1 MESGSMTRSSPEVRD
16 RPGRAAGRGPDPLT
30 VDAVAR
36 AIRKARRCLL
46 SIQKPDGEWCAQL
59 EGDTILESEWSLTQ
73 WFLGRG
79 DSPRVAKAAET
90 IRRHQLPGGGWAI
103 YPSGPLEIS
112 ASVKAYFV
120 LKLAG
125 DDPDAP
131 HMARARAAVLE
142 AGGIEATNSYTK
154 IFLSVFGQ
162 YEWGRCPAVPPE
174 LILFPAWFPFTIYE
188 MSSWSR
194 AIVVPLSII
203 WALRPRCEVPASASI
218 AELRV
223 PGGAPTDITH
233 YTGRRTIWTH
243 FFALADHVVKL
254 LERSPIK
261 PFRRLALERAEAWVR
276 ARLVKSDGVAAII
289 PPIINTIVGFTA
301 LGYPSDDPTVA
312 GQIRELEKL
321 EIEREDTL
329 EVQPCFSALWDTSQV
344 LNALLA
350 SGVSGDEHDVRRAA
364 AWLLDHEVREVGD
377 WAKKVKGVEPGGWY
391 FEYANEYY
399 PDCDDTAE
407 VLMGLAAV
415 RFDDPDREAHRR
427 AAMDRG
433 LKWLLAMQNGDG
445 GWAAFDR
452 DCHHEFLTHVPFAD
466 HNAMLDPSCEDITGR
481 VLEALSVLGFDR
493 THRTVRRAMRFLRA
507 RQKSDGT
514 WYGRWG
520 NNYIYGTWLA
530 LTGLHA
536 MDPHTRGD
544 RTRRAV
550 AWLLAHQNPD
560 GGWGESLRT
569 YDEPET
575 KGIGESTAAQTAWA
589 LLGLFAAGHR
599 DSDAIRRGVAH
610 LLSTQQDDGSWHDVP
625 WTGTGF
631 PRVFYLR
638 YHLYATQF
646 PLVALSRYLERM
658 TPATSDDAA

>member
-1 MESGSMTRSSPEVRD
+1 MTSTSVGVRQRTSMLATRPT
-16 RPGRAAGRGPDPLT
+16 AAHR
-30 VDAVAR
+30 VDAAIDKATR
-36 AIRKARRCLL
+36 ALL
-46 SIQKPDGEWCAQL
+46 AIQKPDGEWCAQL
-59 EGDTILESEWSLTQ
+59 EGDTILESEWSLTM
-73 WFLGRG
+73 WFLGRQ
-79 DSPRVAKAAET
+79 DDPRVAKAAET
-90 IRRHQLPGGGWAI
+90 IRRHQRPDGGWAI
-103 YPSGPLEIS
+103 YPYGPLEIS

-125 DDPDAP
+125 DAAEAP
-131 HMARARAAVLE
+131 HMVRAREAIRR
-142 AGGIEATNSYTK
+142 AGGLEATNSYTK

-162 YEWGRCPAVPPE
+162 YEWSRCPAVPPE
-174 LILFPAWFPFTIYE
+174 LMLFPAWFPFTLYE

-194 AIVVPLSII
+194 AIVVPLSIV
-203 WALRPRCEVPASASI
+203 WALRPHREVPASASI
-218 AELRV
+218 RELRV
-223 PGGAPTDITH
+223 EGRQATDITRF
-233 YTGRRTIWTH
+233 TGRRTAWTH
-243 FFALADHVVKL
+243 FFALADRVVKV
-254 LERSPIK
+254 LEHSPLK

-276 ARLVKSDGVAAII
+276 SRLVKSDGVAAII
-289 PPIINTIVGFTA
+289 PPIINTIVGFRA
-301 LGYPSDDPTVA
+301 LGYAEDDPVVA
-312 GQIRELEKL
+312 GQIHELDKL
-321 EIEREDTL
+321 VVEREETL
-329 EVQPCFSALWDTSQV
+329 QVQPCFSAVWDTSQV

-350 SGVSGDEHDVRRAA
+350 SGVDPDDQRVLDAA
-364 AWLLDHEVREVGD
+364 RWLLEHEVREYGD

-391 FEYANEYY
+391 FEYANEFY

-415 RFDDPDREAHRR
+415 RFPDAREEAWRK
-427 AAMDRG
+427 AAIDRG
-433 LKWLLAMQNGDG
+433 LRWLLAMQNRDG

-481 VLEALSVLGFDR
+481 VLEALAALGFDR
-493 THRTVRRAMRFLRA
+493 THRTVRRAIRYLRA
-507 RQKSDGT
+507 KQLPDGT

-536 MDPHTRGD
+536 MDPHTRSE
-544 RTRRAV
+544 RTRRAA

-589 LLGLFAAGHR
+589 LLALFAAGYR
-599 DSDAIRRGVAH
+599 DDLPVRRGIAY
-610 LLSTQQDDGSWHDVP
+610 LLSRQREDGSWHDVP

-646 PLVALSRYLERM
+646 PLVALSRFRELRESAPRG
-658 TPATSDDAA
+658 AV